1 MIAAMLIGISVG
13 ARAQVSLKTVVELAQ
28 RNSTGVRAAQADLSK
43 ANSVLSETK
52 DAVIPSATVETGLP
66 VFPEVGFT
74 GSPPSI
80 WSATVQA
87 LVYSI
92 PQKRYIDAA
101 GLGVQAAAT
110 RLRDARE
117 QVALDA
123 STAYIELDTVRQE
136 LEGALQQELL
146 AGRLVEIEQQRTE
159 AGVDPLS
166 ELLQA
171 RLTAAQIKLVR
182 LHLETRTANLE
193 KQLAALTG
201 LPDGSIKV
209 DHGSI
214 PEIPQVHGLAPSH
227 NQAGVLAAQLV
238 SYSKQAQARGDSE
251 SRYIPELRFAM
262 QYNRNTNLL
271 NEVSSF
277 FAKPLPPN
285 NFASGI
291 SVVIPLIDMGRYA
304 RAREAAAD
312 ALRAKIEAEQA
323 EKQNDLAI
331 ADLSGSIR
339 ELDTQA
345 EIAGLKQQIA
355 GEQLKAVLAQLELG
369 NGSGSGPGSAPP
381 ISPKAEQQARIEAQQ
396 KDEDALNAG
405 FELARARLTLL
416 RALGHMDDWLREVHG
431 K

>member
-1 MIAAMLIGISVG
+1 
-13 ARAQVSLKTVVELAQ
+13 
-28 RNSTGVRAAQADLSK
+28 
-43 ANSVLSETK
+43 
-52 DAVIPSATVETGLP
+52 
-66 VFPEVGFT
+66 
-74 GSPPSI
+74 
-80 WSATVQA
+80 
-87 LVYSI
+87 
-92 PQKRYIDAA
+92 
-101 GLGVQAAAT
+101 
-110 RLRDARE
+110 
-117 QVALDA
+117 
-123 STAYIELDTVRQE
+123 
-136 LEGALQQELL
+136 
-146 AGRLVEIEQQRTE
+146 
-159 AGVDPLS
+159 
-166 ELLQA
+166 
-171 RLTAAQIKLVR
+171 
-182 LHLETRTANLE
+182 
-193 KQLAALTG
+193 
-201 LPDGSIKV
+201 
-209 DHGSI
+209 
-214 PEIPQVHGLAPSH
+214 
-227 NQAGVLAAQLV
+227 
-238 SYSKQAQARGDSE
+238 
-251 SRYIPELRFAM
+251 M

-339 ELDTQA
+339 ELDAQA

-369 NGSGSGPGSAPP
+369 NGSGSGPGSTPQ